1 MEGELKMKCAWIYG
15 ADQLMIDYHDKEW
28 GRPLHDE
35 RGLFELLCLEG
46 LQAGLSWKIVL
57 NKREFLRKAFDNFE
71 VEKISQYT
79 SDDVE
84 KLLTDPKIIR
94 NKRKIEAIINNAKIV
109 NTLYERNES
118 LDSFFWGIIDNQPII
133 NNFKNPEE
141 IPTKT
146 QLSEQIS
153 KTLKKMG
160 FKFVGPTIIY
170 SFMEASGMVN
180 DHLVGCYGRNYKRM
194 GKNSVLNK
202 KWLIHKIVS

>member
-1 MEGELKMKCAWIYG
+1 MRFLIEGELKMKCAWIYG

-57 NKREFLRKAFDNFE
+57 NKREFLREAFDNFE

-79 SDDVE
+79 LDDVE

-94 NKRKIEAIINNAKIV
+94 NRRKIEAIINNAKIV
-109 NTLYERNES
+109 NALHERNES

-146 QLSEQIS
+146 KLSEQIS

-180 DHLVGCYGRNYKRM
+180 DHLVGCYGRN
-194 GKNSVLNK
+194 
-202 KWLIHKIVS
+202 

>member
-94 NKRKIEAIINNAKIV
+94 NKRKIEAIINN
-109 NTLYERNES
+109 
-118 LDSFFWGIIDNQPII
+118 
-133 NNFKNPEE
+133 FKNPEE

-146 QLSEQIS
+146 QLSEQIY

-180 DHLVGCYGRNYKRM
+180 DHLVGCYGRN
-194 GKNSVLNK
+194 
-202 KWLIHKIVS
+202 

>member
-1 MEGELKMKCAWIYG
+1 MKCAWIYG

-57 NKREFLRKAFDNFE
+57 NKRKFLREAFDNFE

-79 SDDVE
+79 LDDVE
-84 KLLTDPKIIR
+84 KLLTDPRIIR
-94 NKRKIEAIINNAKIV
+94 NRRKIEA
-109 NTLYERNES
+109 
-118 LDSFFWGIIDNQPII
+118 II

-146 QLSEQIS
+146 KLSEQIS

-160 FKFVGPTIIY
+160 FKFVGPTIVY

-180 DHLVGCYGRNYKRM
+180 DHLVGCYGRN
-194 GKNSVLNK
+194 
-202 KWLIHKIVS
+202 

>member
-46 LQAGLSWKIVL
+46 LQAGLSCKIVL

-180 DHLVGCYGRNYKRM
+180 DHLVGCYGRN
-194 GKNSVLNK
+194 
-202 KWLIHKIVS
+202 